1 MRKLLN
7 GSLIA
12 LSAILVVNCAQEKP
26 AQPTSPFDKVKA
38 IEEKYKPLLIT
49 EVRPEGWLKKQI
61 GENLDGFIG
70 RLDTLVP
77 KLTRE
82 DKIYG
87 ENRLTKKVKSK
98 DVGALGVPGDWQ
110 VQFLWWNSETQSN
123 WRDGYIRSAILL
135 DDQQH
140 LEKLQEYVDY
150 ILSTQDEDG

>member
-7 GSLIA
+7 RSLVT
-12 LSAILVVNCAQEKP
+12 LTAILAVNCAQEKP
-26 AQPTSPFDKVKA
+26 AQPASPFDKVSA
-38 IEEKYKPLLIT
+38 MEEKYKPLLIT

-98 DVGALGVPGDWQ
+98 DVGALGVARG
-110 VQFLWWNSETQSN
+110 LA
-123 WRDGYIRSAILL
+123 SAVLMV
-135 DDQQH
+135 
-140 LEKLQEYVDY
+140 E
-150 ILSTQDEDG
+150 